1 MTRHSRSR
9 TAFRVV
15 AGASALALMLAG
27 CGGSDNAGRSG
38 AGDSATSPGI
48 TDTTLTLGITT
59 PLSGATAG
67 PGTCTVAGVKA
78 YFGAKNADGGIK
90 FGDGK
95 TRTVEIQALDDTYDP
110 QKAKAN
116 YDQLSGDVFAMTAG
130 LGTPTNRAWRE
141 SAISDEVPQ
150 VLVMTGDPIFSD
162 TEQSPWQLGFVPKYQ
177 NEGEAMGELLAT
189 STGQHKVAILSQNDD
204 YGKGYVEG
212 FKSGIEG
219 ADNIEVVKELTYEA
233 TDTSVD
239 AQITE
244 LADSGADVFFNA
256 MSVTP
261 LMISSLQKAQQVGWK
276 PSWFLPSN
284 TSSPGAILEPGGAAA
299 YPGIYSVS
307 FAKAPASPAFAQDP
321 DVQTY
326 LSALKQYGDYP
337 DAPAFPHCQWSWMV
351 GAVLD
356 QAFQKME
363 KPTRDSFMDA
373 LRSIKDFQA
382 PLMLPDTSVDTTRT
396 RAPRFGIRSTRPS
409 AIRASIASRTL
420 LRLTPICSAISA
432 STSR

>member
-1 MTRHSRSR
+1 MRRTRSR

-27 CGGSDNAGRSG
+27 CGSRDDSGRSG
-38 AGDSATSPGI
+38 AGDSGTSPGI

-78 YFGAKNADGGIK
+78 YFGAKNAEGGIK

-95 TRTVEIQALDDTYDP
+95 TRTVEIKALDDGYDP

-116 YDQLSGDVFAMTAG
+116 YDQLKGDVFAMTAG
-130 LGTPTNRAWRE
+130 LGTPTNRAWRQA
-141 SAISDEVPQ
+141 AIADEVPQ

-162 TEQSPWQLGFVPKYQ
+162 TKESPWQLGFVPKYQ

-189 STGQHKVAILSQNDD
+189 SSGEHKVAILSQNDD

-212 FKSGIEG
+212 FKNAIKGK
-219 ADNIEVVKELTYEA
+219 DNIEVVKELTYEA

-244 LADSGADVFFNA
+244 LASSGADVFFNA
-256 MSVTP
+256 MSITP
-261 LMISSLQKAQQVGWK
+261 LMIASLQKAQQLGWK

-284 TSSPGAILEPGGAAA
+284 TSSPGAILEPGGATA
-299 YPGIYSVS
+299 YPGVYSVS
-307 FAKAPASPAFAQDP
+307 FAKAPASPAFASDE

-326 LSALKQYGDYP
+326 LAALKQYGDYP
-337 DAPAFPHCQWSWMV
+337 DPPAFPHCQWSWMV
-351 GAVLD
+351 GATLD
-356 QAFQKME
+356 QAFQKMKE
-363 KPTRDSFMDA
+363 PTRDSFMEA

-382 PLMLPDTSVDTTRT
+382 PLMLEGTSVDTTQDDQPAVSSVVVQKYNGRGYDT
-396 RAPRFGIRSTRPS
+396 VQSFD
-409 AIRASIASRTL
+409 
-420 LRLTPICSAISA
+420 
-432 STSR
+432 

>member
-1 MTRHSRSR
+1 MRRHSRSR
-9 TAFRVV
+9 TAIRVV

-27 CGGSDNAGRSG
+27 CGSRDNSGRSG
-38 AGDSATSPGI
+38 AGDSGTSPGI
-48 TDTTLTLGITT
+48 TDTSLTLGVTT

-78 YFGAKNADGGIK
+78 YFGAKNAEGGVK

-95 TRTVEIQALDDTYDP
+95 TRTVEIKALDDTYDP

-116 YDQLSGDVFAMTAG
+116 YDQLKSDVFAMTAG
-130 LGTPTNRAWRE
+130 LGTPTNRAWRQA
-141 SAISDEVPQ
+141 AIADEVPQ

-162 TEQSPWQLGFVPKYQ
+162 TKESPWQLGFVPKYQ
-177 NEGEAMGELLAT
+177 NEGQAMGELLAT

-212 FKSGIEG
+212 FKAAIKGK
-219 ADNIEVVKELTYEA
+219 DNIQVVDELTYEA
-233 TDTSVD
+233 TDTAVD
-239 AQITE
+239 AQITQ
-244 LADSGADVFFNA
+244 LASSGADIFFNA

-261 LMISSLQKAQQVGWK
+261 LMISSLQKAQQLGWK

-307 FAKAPASPAFAQDP
+307 FAKAPASPAFAQDQ

-326 LSALKQYGDYP
+326 LAALKQYGDYP
-337 DAPAFPHCQWSWMV
+337 DPPAFPHCQWSWMV
-351 GAVLD
+351 GATLD
-356 QAFQKME
+356 QAFQKMKE
-363 KPTRDSFMDA
+363 PTRDSFMKA

-382 PLMLPDTSVDTTRT
+382 PLMLPGTSVDTTQDDQPAVSSVVVQKYNGRGYDT
-396 RAPRFGIRSTRPS
+396 VQSFE
-409 AIRASIASRTL
+409 
-420 LRLTPICSAISA
+420 
-432 STSR
+432 

>member
-27 CGGSDNAGRSG
+27 CGGRGTNSSTSSG
-38 AGDSATSPGI
+38 GTTSSPGI
-48 TDTTLTLGITT
+48 TDTALTLGITT

-95 TRTVEIQALDDTYDP
+95 TRKVEIKALDDTYDP

-116 YDQLSGDVFAMTAG
+116 YDQLKGDVFAMTAG
-130 LGTPTNRAWRE
+130 LGTPTNRAWRQA
-141 SAISDEVPQ
+141 AIADKVPQ

-162 TEQSPWQLGFVPKYQ
+162 TKQSPWQLGFVPKYQ
-177 NEGEAMGELLAT
+177 NEGEAMGKLLA
-189 STGQHKVAILSQNDD
+189 SSSGQHKVAVLSQNDD

-212 FKSGIEG
+212 FMSAIKGKS
-219 ADNIEVVKELTYEA
+219 NIQVVKQLTYEA

-244 LADSGADVFFNA
+244 LASSGADVFFNA

-261 LMISSLQKAQQVGWK
+261 LMIASLQKAQQLNWK

-284 TSSPGAILEPGGAAA
+284 TSSPGAILVPGGAAA
-299 YPGIYSVS
+299 YPGIYSVAFS
-307 FAKAPASPAFAQDP
+307 KAPASPAFASDQD
-321 DVQTY
+321 VTTY
-326 LSALKQYGDYP
+326 LAALKQYGDYP
-337 DAPAFPHCQWSWMV
+337 DPPAFPHCQWSWMV
-351 GAVLD
+351 GATLD
-356 QAFQKME
+356 QAFQKM
-363 KPTRDSFMDA
+363 KDPTRDSFMKA

-382 PLMLPDTSVDTTRT
+382 PLMLPGTTVNTTQDGQPAVSTVVVQKYNGKGYDTV
-396 RAPRFGIRSTRPS
+396 
-409 AIRASIASRTL
+409 
-420 LRLTPICSAISA
+420 
-432 STSR
+432 TSFQ

>member
-1 MTRHSRSR
+1 MRRHSGKR

-27 CGGSDNAGRSG
+27 CGSRDDSGRSG
-38 AGDSATSPGI
+38 AGDGGSSPGI

-78 YFGAKNADGGIK
+78 YFGAKNAEGGIK

-95 TRTVEIQALDDTYDP
+95 TRTVEIKALDDGYDP

-116 YDQLSGDVFAMTAG
+116 YDQLKGDVFAMTAG
-130 LGTPTNRAWRE
+130 LGTPTNRAWRQA
-141 SAISDEVPQ
+141 AIADEVPQ

-162 TEQSPWQLGFVPKYQ
+162 TKESPWQLGFVPKYQ
-177 NEGEAMGELLAT
+177 NEGEAMGELLA
-189 STGQHKVAILSQNDD
+189 SSSGQHKVAILSQNDD

-212 FKSGIEG
+212 FKSAIKGK
-219 ADNIEVVKELTYEA
+219 DNIEVVDELTYEA

-239 AQITE
+239 AQITQ
-244 LADSGADVFFNA
+244 LASSGADVFFNA
-256 MSVTP
+256 MSITP
-261 LMISSLQKAQQVGWK
+261 LMISSLQKAQQLNWT

-284 TSSPGAILEPGGAAA
+284 TSSPGAILEPGGATA
-299 YPGIYSVS
+299 YPGVYSVS
-307 FAKAPASPAFAQDP
+307 FAKAPASPAFASDE

-326 LSALKQYGDYP
+326 LAALKQYGDYP
-337 DAPAFPHCQWSWMV
+337 DPPAFPHCQWSWMV
-351 GAVLD
+351 GATLD
-356 QAFQKME
+356 QAFQEMKE
-363 KPTRDSFMDA
+363 PTRDSFMDA

-382 PLMLPDTSVDTTRT
+382 PLMLEGTSVDTTQDDQPAVSSVVVQKYNGRGYDT
-396 RAPRFGIRSTRPS
+396 VQDFG
-409 AIRASIASRTL
+409 
-420 LRLTPICSAISA
+420 
-432 STSR
+432 